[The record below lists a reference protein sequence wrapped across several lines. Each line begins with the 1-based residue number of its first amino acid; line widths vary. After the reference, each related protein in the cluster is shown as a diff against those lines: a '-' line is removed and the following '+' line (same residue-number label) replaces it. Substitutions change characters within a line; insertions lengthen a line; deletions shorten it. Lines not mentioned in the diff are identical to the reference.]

1 MHVCMYVRTY
11 VCMCVRMQRVYVS
24 VCLSVCLSVFV
35 CVRACAC
42 RGRGLP
48 VYGYTFCMFIQK
60 TDLFAEFTEE
70 EGEYTC
76 SRKEEFATERER
88 GRDRERERESCTPVQ
103 NKQRRNFVDNEKC
116 DEPKIFVYY
125 SLLENRSTQES

>member
-88 GRDRERERESCTPVQ
+88 DREREAETQRE
-103 NKQRRNFVDNEKC
+103 REKVVHQYKTNNG
-116 DEPKIFVYY
+116 EI
-125 SLLENRSTQES
+125 LWTMRSATNPRFLSTIPC